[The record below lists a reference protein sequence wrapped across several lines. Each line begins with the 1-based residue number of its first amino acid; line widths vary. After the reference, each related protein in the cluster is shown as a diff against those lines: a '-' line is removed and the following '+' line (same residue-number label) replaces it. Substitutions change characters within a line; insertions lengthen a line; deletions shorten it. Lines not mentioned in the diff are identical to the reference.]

1 MKHPMTGQ
9 WNRFWALLLRDAV
22 LVALTVALWRYTLQ
36 AGPAH
41 GIGGYA
47 LHLAT
52 GLMTVLCGFFLH
64 EWGHL
69 IGAWMAGAAFV
80 LPASPVET
88 PFLFRFNNVRNSV
101 GQFTA
106 MSIGG
111 FVASIAFVTWLPLGL
126 PWGLLATYIAEGL
139 TALGVL
145 ATLVI
150 EVPGLVKVMRGAPM
164 PSNAAFVSDPV
175 TMAERA
181 QASSR

>member
-1 MKHPMTGQ
+1 MTGQ
-9 WNRFWALLLRDAV
+9 WNRFWALALRDTA
-22 LVALTVALWRYTLQ
+22 LVTLTVVLWRYTQ
-36 AGPAH
+36 QSGPAH
-41 GIGGYA
+41 GAGSIV

-69 IGAWMAGAAFV
+69 VGAWIAGAALV

-101 GQFTA
+101 SQFTA

-111 FVASIAFVTWLPLGL
+111 FVASIVFVAWLPFGL
-126 PWGLLATYIAEGL
+126 PRGLLATYVAEGL

-145 ATLVI
+145 ATLII

>member
-1 MKHPMTGQ
+1 MTGQ
-9 WNRFWALLLRDAV
+9 WTRFWTLAIRDTL
-22 LVALTVALWRYTLQ
+22 LVALAVVLWHYTLQ
-36 AGPAH
+36 SGPAH
-41 GIGGYA
+41 GAAAYA
-47 LHLAT
+47 LHIGT

-69 IGAWMAGAAFV
+69 VGAWTAGAAFV
-80 LPASPVET
+80 LPASPMET

-106 MSIGG
+106 MSMGG
-111 FVASIAFVTWLPLGL
+111 FVASILFVGWLPLGL
-126 PWGLLATYIAEGL
+126 PQNLLASYVAEGL

-164 PSNAAFVSDPV
+164 PSSAAFVSDPV

-181 QASSR
+181 SSASR

>member
-1 MKHPMTGQ
+1 MTGQ
-9 WNRFWALLLRDAV
+9 WNRFWALAVRDGL
-22 LVALTVALWRYTLQ
+22 LVALTLVLWHYTLQ

-41 GIGGYA
+41 GAGGYT

-52 GLMTVLCGFFLH
+52 GLMTVVCGFFLH

-69 IGAWMAGAAFV
+69 VGAWMANAAFV
-80 LPASPVET
+80 LPASVIET

-106 MSIGG
+106 MSMGG
-111 FVASIAFVTWLPLGL
+111 FVASIVFVGWLPFGL
-126 PWGLLATYIAEGL
+126 PGHLLATTIAEGL

-145 ATLVI
+145 ATLII

-164 PSNAAFVSDPV
+164 PNNPAFVSDPI

-181 QASSR
+181 RASRQAAR